1 MSERRFSFQHPLIS
15 SFRAPPSVLWRSAAT
30 QVTADNDAMTSRSL
44 KWTNLIVF
52 LITIAMNAA
61 AVLLPLAGRTTQE
74 ISARFEHLFT
84 PANYTFSIWSVLYT
98 LLLVNA
104 VDALRRPDPED
115 QNVNQARV
123 YLIAAN
129 VLNTLWLVMWHNLL
143 IGLTLPIMVTILVC
157 LAFSYK
163 HLERAPLTGWA
174 HWAQRV
180 PVAAYLGWIAVATI
194 ANAGNF
200 LVWLGFTG
208 AGLEPSVWAGILA
221 LTAGVIGAGL
231 SRTLGGAA
239 FCASL
244 AWGLLGVVNRPSSA
258 TALIGLYIALALIAV
273 FVSSRWWK
281 PVPPALKPNRV

>member
-1 MSERRFSFQHPLIS
+1 M
-15 SFRAPPSVLWRSAAT
+15 
-30 QVTADNDAMTSRSL
+30 NSRTL

-52 LITIAMNAA
+52 LATIAMNAA

-74 ISARFEHLFT
+74 ISQRYEHLFT

-98 LLLVNA
+98 ILLVNA
-104 VDALRRPDPED
+104 VDGVRRHPE
-115 QNVNQARV
+115 NASVNEARK

-129 VLNTLWLVMWHNLL
+129 ILNTLWLVAWHNLL
-143 IGLTLPIMVTILVC
+143 VWLAWPIMLLILGSLI
-157 LAFSYK
+157 LAYK

-194 ANAGNF
+194 ANTGNF
-200 LVWLGFTG
+200 FVSLGWTLEL
-208 AGLEPSVWAGILA
+208 LEPTVWACGLA
-221 LTAGVIGAGL
+221 LVAGGLGAAL

-244 AWGLLGVVNRPSSA
+244 AWGLLGVINRPSSDA
-258 TALIGLYIALALIAV
+258 ALIGLYIGLAVIAV
-273 FVSSRWWK
+273 FVSSRWWRPDAPTFK
-281 PVPPALKPNRV
+281 PSKA

>member
-1 MSERRFSFQHPLIS
+1 M
-15 SFRAPPSVLWRSAAT
+15 
-30 QVTADNDAMTSRSL
+30 NSRTL

-52 LITIAMNAA
+52 LTTIAMNVA
-61 AVLLPLAGRTTQE
+61 AVTLPLAGRTTQE

-84 PANYTFSIWSVLYT
+84 PASYAFSIWSVLYT

-115 QNVNQARV
+115 RNVNQARV

-143 IGLTLPIMVTILVC
+143 IGLSLPIMIAILVC
-157 LAFSYK
+157 LALAYK

-194 ANAGNF
+194 ANAGNL
-200 LVWLGFTG
+200 LVSLGFTG
-208 AGLEPSVWAGILA
+208 APLEPSTWALLLA
-221 LTAGVIGAGL
+221 LVAGGIGAGL
-231 SRTLGGAA
+231 SRTLGGVA

-244 AWGLLGVVNRPSSA
+244 AWGLIGVLNRPSSGA
-258 TALIGLYIALALIAV
+258 ALIGLYVGLALIAV

-281 PVPPALKPNRV
+281 PVPLELKRQRA

>member
-1 MSERRFSFQHPLIS
+1 M
-15 SFRAPPSVLWRSAAT
+15 
-30 QVTADNDAMTSRSL
+30 ADNNVMNSRTL

-52 LITIAMNAA
+52 LVTIAMNAA
-61 AVLLPLAGRTTQE
+61 AVILPLAGRTTQE

-115 QNVNQARV
+115 ENVNQARV

-157 LAFSYK
+157 LALAYK

-194 ANAGNF
+194 ANAGNL

-208 AGLEPSVWAGILA
+208 APLEPTVWACGLA
-221 LTAGVIGAGL
+221 LVAGGIGAVL

-244 AWGLLGVVNRPSSA
+244 AWGLLGVVNRPSSDA
-258 TALIGLYIALALIAV
+258 ALIGLYIALAVIAV
-273 FVSSRWWK
+273 FVSSRWWR
-281 PVPPALKPNRV
+281 PAPQVFQPSKT